1 LETHAKIEL
10 IAIVINNTMLQL
22 THAQTAQLV
31 NYQLV
36 LAMEVDSTMV
46 FAEPLLKLVIEMVK
60 YNSHNNN
67 AINAKSAQSDKY
79 LDQDKINA
87 ISHHQLA
94 YATNSSTIRINA
106 KTVQLDNWLIK
117 ARDNVLPESIIAI
130 LLTKL
135 LDLKN
140 HASNVSLVELIKFQI
155 IKELLVFQDQ
165 SQYADASLEDKD
177 INAFNAQLDR
187 FQLRTLVVFQELVV
201 LL

>member
-1 LETHAKIEL
+1 
-10 IAIVINNTMLQL
+10 
-22 THAQTAQLV
+22 
-31 NYQLV
+31 
-36 LAMEVDSTMV
+36 
-46 FAEPLLKLVIEMVK
+46 
-60 YNSHNNN
+60 
-67 AINAKSAQSDKY
+67 
-79 LDQDKINA
+79 
-87 ISHHQLA
+87 
-94 YATNSSTIRINA
+94 
-106 KTVQLDNWLIK
+106 LIK
-117 ARDNVLPESIIAI
+117 ARDNVLPESTIAI

-165 SQYADASLEDKD
+165 SQYVDASLEDKD